1 MTKDHQPSEIGAGE
15 LEKALKEVILSSIH
29 QGKSVTA
36 EGLGTFRK
44 SHIKSQEKV
53 WTDGRIFLMPPADR
67 IEFMPALGSL
77 LGSSP
82 GSLSGSEKLSANELV
97 RNVSY
102 RLPASEEQTDQA
114 LTALAER
121 IQEEVASGGRSDVE
135 GFGVFVRGDENTD
148 QDAGQELR
156 FIPFPSTAIQVN
168 AWNTGMEA
176 VDASSG
182 ELRDVTV
189 SDLMEVWDDAQ
200 EQQWAGGVS
209 GSEAGGELESENS
222 GGGSGG
228 EQDGEQDGVPSEE
241 QDGEQGEKQDGVPS
255 EKQDGEQGE
264 KQDGVPS
271 EEQGVVPGEK
281 QGVRSRIGSSAGSD
295 GGSSDRSDGGNNG
308 EDKKGIDVKDN
319 DVKGKD
325 MTGMNHLSDTPKGKV
340 GNGFWMILRV
350 AAALA
355 GLGLIGWYLVGHIS
369 ERMEEGWVVERSVM
383 QLAGQSTKGAH
394 EGDLEEGNL
403 HAGDSHAGD
412 SHESDA
418 HSGSL
423 HGGSLQGGSA
433 QGEAVQ
439 AENTIDENV
448 LGDDVHDQDVGGS
461 GAMDEAGEARLV
473 DVGEGVDAST
483 RKEMEEVSAE
493 ADVKDVGGE
502 AGAEYVSTEA
512 DAEEVSTEADAM
524 ESSAE
529 VSSGEESSAGSLYGL
544 MGGVADVDA
553 GGYCIVLFSLTNESR
568 ADRMIAVLSD
578 EGYKTVKMIRITG
591 DGSLYRVAVGQ
602 FLSVEEAQAAAEL
615 LPEPYRSNHFVTRL
629 E

>member
-15 LEKALKEVILSSIH
+15 LEKVLKEVILSSIH

-209 GSEAGGELESENS
+209 GSEAEGELERENS

-228 EQDGEQDGVPSEE
+228 E
-241 QDGEQGEKQDGVPS
+241 
-255 EKQDGEQGE
+255 QDGEQGE

-271 EEQGVVPGEK
+271 EEQGGVPGEK

-295 GGSSDRSDGGNNG
+295 GGSSDRSDGGDNG

>member
-15 LEKALKEVILSSIH
+15 LEKVLKEVILSSIH

-209 GSEAGGELESENS
+209 GSEAGGELERENS
-222 GGGSGG
+222 GGGSGW
-228 EQDGEQDGVPSEE
+228 EQGVK
-241 QDGEQGEKQDGVPS
+241 QDGEQGEKQ
-255 EKQDGEQGE
+255 EGEQGE

-271 EEQGVVPGEK
+271 EEQDGVPSKEQGGVPGEK

-295 GGSSDRSDGGNNG
+295 GGSSDRSDGGDNG
-308 EDKKGIDVKDN
+308 EDKKGI

-423 HGGSLQGGSA
+423 HGGSLHGGSLQGGSA

-483 RKEMEEVSAE
+483 RKEM
-493 ADVKDVGGE
+493 
-502 AGAEYVSTEA
+502 
-512 DAEEVSTEADAM
+512 EEVSTEADAM

>member
-29 QGKSVTA
+29 QGKSVTV

-209 GSEAGGELESENS
+209 GSEAGGELERENS

-241 QDGEQGEKQDGVPS
+241 QGG
-255 EKQDGEQGE
+255 
-264 KQDGVPS
+264 
-271 EEQGVVPGEK
+271 VPGEK

-295 GGSSDRSDGGNNG
+295 GGSSDRSDGGDNG
-308 EDKKGIDVKDN
+308 EDKKGIDVKGIDVKDN
-319 DVKGKD
+319 DGK
-325 MTGMNHLSDTPKGKV
+325 GMNHLSDTPKGKV

-355 GLGLIGWYLVGHIS
+355 GLGLIGWYFVGHIS

-403 HAGDSHAGD
+403 HAGD

-483 RKEMEEVSAE
+483 RKEMEEVSTE
-493 ADVKDVGGE
+493 AD
-502 AGAEYVSTEA
+502 AEEVSTEA

>member
-1 MTKDHQPSEIGAGE
+1 MTSNRNSMTKDHQPSEIGAGE
-15 LEKALKEVILSSIH
+15 LEKALKEMILSSIH
-29 QGKSVTA
+29 QGKSVTV

-67 IEFMPALGSL
+67 IEFMPALRSL

-209 GSEAGGELESENS
+209 GSEAGGELERENS
-222 GGGSGG
+222 GGGSG
-228 EQDGEQDGVPSEE
+228 
-241 QDGEQGEKQDGVPS
+241 
-255 EKQDGEQGE
+255 GEQGE

-271 EEQGVVPGEK
+271 EEQGGVPGEK

-295 GGSSDRSDGGNNG
+295 GGSSDRSDGGDNG
-308 EDKKGIDVKDN
+308 EDKKGIDVKDNDVKDNDVKDN

-423 HGGSLQGGSA
+423 QGGSA

-483 RKEMEEVSAE
+483 RKEMEEVSTE

-578 EGYKTVKMIRITG
+578 EGYKTVKMIRITR

>member
-1 MTKDHQPSEIGAGE
+1 MTSNRNSMTKDHQPSEIGAGE
-15 LEKALKEVILSSIH
+15 LEKALKDVILSSIH

-209 GSEAGGELESENS
+209 GSEAGGELESDNS

-228 EQDGEQDGVPSEE
+228 EQGEEQDGVPSEE
-241 QDGEQGEKQDGVPS
+241 QGG
-255 EKQDGEQGE
+255 
-264 KQDGVPS
+264 
-271 EEQGVVPGEK
+271 VPGEK

-295 GGSSDRSDGGNNG
+295 GGSSDRSDGGDNG

-319 DVKGKD
+319 DVKDNDVKGKD
-325 MTGMNHLSDTPKGKV
+325 ITGMNHLSDTPKGKV

-355 GLGLIGWYLVGHIS
+355 GLGLIGWYFVGHIS

-403 HAGDSHAGD
+403 HAGD

>member
-67 IEFMPALGSL
+67 IEFMPA

-241 QDGEQGEKQDGVPS
+241 QDGA
-255 EKQDGEQGE
+255 QGE

-271 EEQGVVPGEK
+271 EEQGGVPGEK

-295 GGSSDRSDGGNNG
+295 GGSSDRSDGGDNG

-355 GLGLIGWYLVGHIS
+355 GLGLIGWYFVGHIS

-412 SHESDA
+412 SHAGDSHESDA
-418 HSGSL
+418 HSWGL

-512 DAEEVSTEADAM
+512 DAEEVSTEADAEESSGE

-568 ADRMIAVLSD
+568 ADRIIAVLSD